1 MRWENSARPSLAA
14 RHRTQMT
21 STHALY
27 CCGDRTEGR
36 HHGPCGR
43 QVYRVQMRRCSR
55 MVHKFEAEDEDPKV
69 SKAKDANLREESED
83 WYNIND
89 PRNKMNQ
96 RRRGAI

>member
-1 MRWENSARPSLAA
+1 ML
-14 RHRTQMT
+14 
-21 STHALY
+21 
-27 CCGDRTEGR
+27 
-36 HHGPCGR
+36 
-43 QVYRVQMRRCSR
+43 
-55 MVHKFEAEDEDPKV
+55 HKFEAEDEDPKL